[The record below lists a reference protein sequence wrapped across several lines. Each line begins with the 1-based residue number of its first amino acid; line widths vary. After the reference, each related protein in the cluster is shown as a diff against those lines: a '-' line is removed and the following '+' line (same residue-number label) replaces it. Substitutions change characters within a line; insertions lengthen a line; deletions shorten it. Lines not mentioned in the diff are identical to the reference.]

1 MEWDENSSDTDFPI
15 RKARLFKTRAETKK
29 NSSHVNKFSSME
41 YTGNPNSKPEPYVN
55 LRPNRLSLPELKL
68 ATSDDFQKELKEATK
83 RLRHIQAES
92 NKGVIYEQSESKKH
106 VTNNEK
112 LKTLDHNVNNAENV
126 RKRLKEMEIDDNK
139 NIINFIRGEA
149 SGKESST
156 PDTSPNLI
164 TKDITGRDQPKT
176 FYFGME
182 EPPRNNDIVG
192 NFNTNLHQ
200 VNKIS
205 NSSESDISSDID
217 SDENQITKIGIDL
230 QLRPILPKKQLEIP
244 RFSPAV
250 AWRLLS
256 SMEINDAVATTAS
269 DDVPVFVEER
279 IEKYS
284 RPPPPSVQVGPRSSN
299 DKSGDSGISGDDA
312 IPAACYDDNPE
323 GGIILP
329 GPVSTNVLL
338 IK

>member
-1 MEWDENSSDTDFPI
+1 
-15 RKARLFKTRAETKK
+15 
-29 NSSHVNKFSSME
+29 ME
-41 YTGNPNSKPEPYVN
+41 YTGNPNDNLNPEPYAN

-68 ATSDDFQKELKEATK
+68 INSDEFQKELREATK
-83 RLRHIQAES
+83 RLRQIQVETKSIA
-92 NKGVIYEQSESKKH
+92 VYEQSESKKH
-106 VTNNEK
+106 IASNEK

-126 RKRLKEMEIDDNK
+126 RKKLKEMEMDDNK
-139 NIINFIRGEA
+139 NIINFVRGEA

-164 TKDITGRDQPKT
+164 TKDINLRRDQPKT
-176 FYFGME
+176 FYFGMDE
-182 EPPRNNDIVG
+182 IPRNNDIVG
-192 NFNTNLHQ
+192 NFTTNLHQ
-200 VNKIS
+200 INKIS

-217 SDENQITKIGIDL
+217 SDENQISKIDIDL

-244 RFSPAV
+244 RFSSAV

-256 SMEINDAVATTAS
+256 SMEINDTVATTAS

-312 IPAACYDDNPE
+312 IPAVCYDDNPE

-329 GPVSTNVLL
+329 GPVSTSVIPKKINLN
-338 IK
+338 II

>member
-1 MEWDENSSDTDFPI
+1 
-15 RKARLFKTRAETKK
+15 
-29 NSSHVNKFSSME
+29 ME
-41 YTGNPNSKPEPYVN
+41 YTENPSSNSKFEPFTN

-68 ATSDDFQKELKEATK
+68 AASDEFQKELKEATK
-83 RLRHIQAES
+83 RLRHTQVVKS
-92 NKGVIYEQSESKKH
+92 MKIYEPNETKNH

-126 RKRLKEMEIDDNK
+126 RRKLKEMEIDDNK
-139 NIINFIRGEA
+139 NIINFVRGEA

-156 PDTSPNLI
+156 PNTSPNLI
-164 TKDITGRDQPKT
+164 TKDISGRDQPKT
-176 FYFGME
+176 FYFGMDH
-182 EPPRNNDIVG
+182 PPRNQDIVD
-192 NFNTNLHQ
+192 NFTTNLNQ
-200 VNKIS
+200 INKIS

-217 SDENQITKIGIDL
+217 SDENHMSKIGINL
-230 QLRPILPKKQLEIP
+230 QLRPILPKKQLQIP

-256 SMEINDAVATTAS
+256 SMEINDTAATTAS

-284 RPPPPSVQVGPRSSN
+284 RPPPPSVQVGQRSSN

-312 IPAACYDDNPE
+312 IPAACYEDNVE
-323 GGIILP
+323 SGTTFRE
-329 GPVSTNVLL
+329 PVSIVEQF
-338 IK
+338 